1 MHVLQTAG
9 MTPGTPAVFILFFSS
24 FRMATNFCDAGTICN
39 TLCYFSLHLP
49 LYIRLISSKYW
60 LFWTT
65 NGSFF
70 NCLTG
75 FMWVVK
81 REQTRWCLRTSKK
94 KKTGSF
100 LALLLCFSTG
110 KKRKL
115 KLVMLEAQCANLN
128 RFFGLCKML
137 FTFYLSPPLRVIQQ
151 SFLQFDNENKAVEPL
166 LKLHRSPFNKN
177 CFSITVNHVCQGCR

>member
-1 MHVLQTAG
+1 MNDEW
-9 MTPGTPAVFILFFSS
+9 LFFQLFNWVYVS
-24 FRMATNFCDAGTICN
+24 RETRTNEMVSA
-39 TLCYFSLHLP
+39 Y
-49 LYIRLISSKYW
+49 
-60 LFWTT
+60 
-65 NGSFF
+65 
-70 NCLTG
+70 
-75 FMWVVK
+75 VK
-81 REQTRWCLRTSKK
+81 KK